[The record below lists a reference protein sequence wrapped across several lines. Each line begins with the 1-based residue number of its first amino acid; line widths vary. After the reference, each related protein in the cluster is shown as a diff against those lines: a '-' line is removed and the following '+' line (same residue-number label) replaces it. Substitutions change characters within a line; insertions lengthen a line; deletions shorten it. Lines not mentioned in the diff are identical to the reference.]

1 MSETI
6 PVPSSTLAF
15 YEANAEVYAAQTWD
29 LDLVDLYE
37 WFLAHVPH
45 GGEVLDAGSGSGR
58 DTAAFLRRGYRVTAF
73 DASARHDRPHDDY
86 WSARLAALS
95 SEATGQPTHVLRF
108 DEVSWRRQF
117 DGVWAIASLLH
128 VPEAE
133 LPDALNRLAQALKPG
148 GVLFATFQEG
158 MGTNVRDGRFY
169 QFVSRDDIHK
179 LVESNPLLDLVDIR
193 READPNRRKISW
205 LQVLARRR
213 IQ

>member
-6 PVPSSTLAF
+6 PAPISTLAF
-15 YEANAEVYAAQTWD
+15 YEANAEAYVAQTWD

-73 DASARHDRPHDDY
+73 DA
-86 WSARLAALS
+86 SARLAALS